1 MKCYV
6 EQICRWK
13 TEKTMHSIQIGLL
26 AGYVMAMMYVYIC
39 NFGSQGKD
47 ARNMDK
53 AFYVNI

>member
-1 MKCYV
+1 
-6 EQICRWK
+6 
-13 TEKTMHSIQIGLL
+13 MHSIRIGLL

-47 ARNMDK
+47 ARYMDK